1 MACVPLLQ
9 IASLTG
15 LWGISFAVMLL
26 PSAIAVAFS
35 ARAAVVVRSAVAI
48 AIVAIV
54 GAVFLFGAWR
64 MQRTPVGAEPV
75 TVGLAAT
82 DVKALLF
89 PETAAQKMEMLSLY
103 AAQVDELAR
112 RGAEIVVF
120 PEKLVS
126 DGALADA
133 EFSQAAAIFQNAASR
148 NQVTLVVGLA
158 RKGDP
163 LDDNVALVL
172 FPGGNAADE
181 MTYSKHHLVPGFED
195 HMRPG
200 SDRIGFQRLA
210 VPCGVEIC
218 KDMDFPALSRSYSA
232 DGVGLMLVPAWDF
245 DADRWLHCRMAVLRG
260 VEGGFSIARAAK
272 QGLLTVSDACGRV
285 IAEERSDAAPF
296 SLLTARVL
304 VTHETTPYARYGDW
318 LPRACVVLFVSLG
331 CLLLIRPRRSVRGS
345 TSDSPVLHAT
355 RLPPPDS
362 AV

>member
-1 MACVPLLQ
+1 
-9 IASLTG
+9 
-15 LWGISFAVMLL
+15 
-26 PSAIAVAFS
+26 
-35 ARAAVVVRSAVAI
+35 
-48 AIVAIV
+48 
-54 GAVFLFGAWR
+54 
-64 MQRTPVGAEPV
+64 
-75 TVGLAAT
+75 
-82 DVKALLF
+82 
-89 PETAAQKMEMLSLY
+89 
-103 AAQVDELAR
+103 
-112 RGAEIVVF
+112 
-120 PEKLVS
+120 
-126 DGALADA
+126 LADA

-148 NQVTLVVGLA
+148 NQLTLVVGLA

-260 VEGGFSIARAAK
+260 VEAGFSIARAAK

-331 CLLLIRPRRSVRGS
+331 CLLLIRPRRSDGGSVAS
-345 TSDSPVLHAT
+345 TSDSPVLPAI